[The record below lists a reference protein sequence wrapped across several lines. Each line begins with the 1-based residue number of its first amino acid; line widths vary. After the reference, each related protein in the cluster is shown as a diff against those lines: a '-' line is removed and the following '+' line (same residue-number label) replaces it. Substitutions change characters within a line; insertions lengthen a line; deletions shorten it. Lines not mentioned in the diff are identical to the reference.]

1 MQILQVIDEVP
12 DFEDFKKEVLKCIKA
27 HSVKGQEPPS
37 QLMLQTLDPNLEDW
51 HTGVGRVE
59 ELDIKMEND
68 YTHIQPSLKGSLI
81 EKYLTKY
88 NAYRARIMLMSP
100 RSVYTVHADFT
111 ERIHIPITTNMNSWM
126 VWPFNQKCY
135 QLKTGFVYKT
145 DTTKRH
151 TFFNGDMTQTR
162 IHIVMCI

>member
-1 MQILQVIDEVP
+1 MEILKHLDEVKNF
-12 DFEDFKKEVLKCIKA
+12 DKLKQEVLDAIKQ
-27 HSVKGQEPPS
+27 HSVAGGDNS
-37 QLMLQTLDPNLEDW
+37 QFMLHTLAEEVEDW

-59 ELDIKMEND
+59 DLDVKLEND
-68 YTHIQPSLKGSLI
+68 YIYVQPSLKGTMLESLL
-81 EKYLTKY
+81 KKY
-88 NAYRARIMLMSP
+88 NGYRARIMIMPP

-111 ERIHIPITTNMNSWM
+111 ERIHVPITTNMNAWM
-126 VWPFNQKCY
+126 VWPFNQRCY
-135 QLKTGFVYKT
+135 QLKAGYVYKT